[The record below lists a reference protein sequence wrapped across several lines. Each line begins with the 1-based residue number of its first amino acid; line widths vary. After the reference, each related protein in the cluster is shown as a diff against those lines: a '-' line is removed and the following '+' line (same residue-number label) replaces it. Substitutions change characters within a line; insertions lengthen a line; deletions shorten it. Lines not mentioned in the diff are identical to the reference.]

1 MLAVQNHFINNNN
14 FIFQRNIPLNNM
26 NIMKHKS
33 MDKIRTNNNLML
45 NNPMIL
51 NNNLMMMNNPIM
63 MNNINPMMMNNINP
77 MMMNNINPM
86 MMNNI
91 NPMMMNHNP
100 MMMNN
105 NIPSQFNN
113 INVNMIQQ
121 KNEDKNLNKI
131 QEIVSLQFINKCNDK
146 YTEDQLDKIIQIC
159 LTAVRDKINDL
170 PKFCAEKIKEKLKG
184 QWLVLIQDINNNN
197 FEFSFSSQIK
207 YKDMIIFKY
216 IDKIFYISSL
226 IKFR

>member
-51 NNNLMMMNNPIM
+51 NNNLMMMNNP
-63 MNNINPMMMNNINP
+63 MMMNNINP
-77 MMMNNINPM
+77 

-105 NIPSQFNN
+105 NMPPQFNN
-113 INVNMIQQ
+113 INVNMLRQ
-121 KNEDKNLNKI
+121 KKEDENLNKI
-131 QEIVSLQFINKCNDK
+131 QEIASLQFINKCNDK

-184 QWLVLIQDINNNN
+184 QWLVLIQDKNNKN
-197 FEFSFSSQIK
+197 FEFGFSSHIN
-207 YKDMIIFKY
+207 YKDMIIFQY
-216 IDKIFYISSL
+216 DNKIFYLSEY
-226 IKFR
+226 IKYN

>member
-1 MLAVQNHFINNNN
+1 MLAVQNHFINNN

-63 MNNINPMMMNNINP
+63 MNNINPMMMN
-77 MMMNNINPM
+77 
-86 MMNNI
+86 
-91 NPMMMNHNP
+91 HNP

-105 NIPSQFNN
+105 NMPSQFNN
-113 INVNMIQQ
+113 INVNMLRQ
-121 KNEDKNLNKI
+121 KNEDLNLNKI
-131 QEIVSLQFINKCNDK
+131 QEIASLQFINKCNDK

-226 IKFR
+226 IKFK

>member
-1 MLAVQNHFINNNN
+1 MLAVQNHFNINNNLINNNN

-63 MNNINPMMMNNINP
+63 MNNINPMMMN
-77 MMMNNINPM
+77 
-86 MMNNI
+86 
-91 NPMMMNHNP
+91 HNP

-105 NIPSQFNN
+105 NMPSQFNN
-113 INVNMIQQ
+113 INVNMLRQ
-121 KNEDKNLNKI
+121 KKEDENLNKI
-131 QEIVSLQFINKCNDK
+131 QEIASLQFINKCNDK

-226 IKFR
+226 IKFK

>member
-63 MNNINPMMMNNINP
+63 MNNINPMMMN
-77 MMMNNINPM
+77 
-86 MMNNI
+86 
-91 NPMMMNHNP
+91 HNP

-105 NIPSQFNN
+105 NMPSQFNN
-113 INVNMIQQ
+113 INVNMLRQ
-121 KNEDKNLNKI
+121 KKEDENLNKI
-131 QEIVSLQFINKCNDK
+131 QEIASLQFINKCNDK

-226 IKFR
+226 IKFK

>member
-33 MDKIRTNNNLML
+33 MDKIRTNNNGML

-63 MNNINPMMMNNINP
+63 MNNINPMMMN
-77 MMMNNINPM
+77 
-86 MMNNI
+86 
-91 NPMMMNHNP
+91 HNP

-105 NIPSQFNN
+105 NMPSQFNN
-113 INVNMIQQ
+113 INVNMLRQ
-121 KNEDKNLNKI
+121 KKEDENLNKI
-131 QEIVSLQFINKCNDK
+131 QEIASLQFINKCNDK

-170 PKFCAEKIKEKLKG
+170 PKFCAEKIKEKFKG

-226 IKFR
+226 IKFK

>member
-45 NNPMIL
+45 NNPIIL
-51 NNNLMMMNNPIM
+51 NNNLMMMNNP
-63 MNNINPMMMNNINP
+63 MMMNNINP
-77 MMMNNINPM
+77 MV
-86 MMNNI
+86 MNNI

-105 NIPSQFNN
+105 NMPPQFNN
-113 INVNMIQQ
+113 INVNMLRQ
-121 KNEDKNLNKI
+121 KKEDENLNKI
-131 QEIVSLQFINKCNDK
+131 QEIASLQFINKCNDK

-216 IDKIFYISSL
+216 IDKIFYKIG
-226 IKFR
+226 RAHV